1 MRIGPAEMVRGAREC
16 TEAGC
21 DEEPEFF
28 LRVAPGNLG
37 SPLYCRAHLEARLA
51 EELRD
56 ARESV
61 LALES
66 KLAGAEYRVERM
78 EKLVKEIREMEM
90 LDA

>member
-1 MRIGPAEMVRGAREC
+1 MVRGAREC
-16 TEAGC
+16 AEAGC
-21 DEEPEFF
+21 DEDPEFF

-66 KLAGAEYRVERM
+66 RLARAEYRAARL
-78 EKLVKEIREMEM
+78 EKLVKEAREMEM
-90 LDA
+90 MNA